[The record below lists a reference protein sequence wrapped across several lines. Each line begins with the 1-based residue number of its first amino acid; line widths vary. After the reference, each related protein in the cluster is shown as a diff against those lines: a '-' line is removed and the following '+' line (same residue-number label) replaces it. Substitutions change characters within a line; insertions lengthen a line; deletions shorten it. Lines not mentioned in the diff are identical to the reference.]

1 MRIPLSFKYL
11 PQSSDLSVVK
21 TEESQLTIII
31 SDRLKWKT
39 DVSINNMIRPVFIHV
54 STTPVKVFLI
64 FKGLD

>member
-21 TEESQLTIII
+21 TKESHLTIII
-31 SDRLKWKT
+31 SDLKWKT
-39 DVSINNMIRPVFIHV
+39 DISINNMIRHVFIHV